1 MSLTLQE
8 LDHILKALDTMSSHD
23 KARAREMIAPGI
35 TDHDRLVDK
44 LQTYRYRL
52 TRPWNVN
59 IMSMVDFYHYNQSTY

>member
-1 MSLTLQE
+1 MGLTLQE

-52 TRPWNVN
+52 TRP
-59 IMSMVDFYHYNQSTY
+59 